1 MARDDELSLVSDLH
15 EHRGLVSASL
25 AANYRAHDFRI
36 ESFHDLR
43 PDHRRD
49 PDGEDGDRYGQTRGR
64 ANDAEPI
71 LRLG

>member
-1 MARDDELSLVSDLH
+1 MARGDELSLASDLH
-15 EHRGLVSASL
+15 EDRGLVSAGL
-25 AANYRAHDFRI
+25 AANYHAHDFRT

-49 PDGEDGDRYGQTRGR
+49 PGGEDGDRYGQTRGR
-64 ANDAEPI
+64 ANDAERI